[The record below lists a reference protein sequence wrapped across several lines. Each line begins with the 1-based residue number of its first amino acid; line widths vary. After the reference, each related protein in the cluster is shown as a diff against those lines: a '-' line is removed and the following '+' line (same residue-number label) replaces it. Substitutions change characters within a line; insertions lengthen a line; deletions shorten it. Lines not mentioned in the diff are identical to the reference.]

1 MDQWAYRDE
10 RLLLELL
17 QDGVG
22 KRIDIIPCSHALT
35 QSDQREWLGSLE
47 CDIIKWDIVSMSG
60 LLYTGNQSLEPRLLF
75 GDNLLLGSHSLIQE
89 CFNRF
94 HVMGSQ
100 QLCDFIQRKAAIF
113 ECHDSHHICE
123 LFQFIQ
129 AIARLWVDVRWSQN
143 IEGVVMSQGF

>member
-22 KRIDIIPCSHALT
+22 KRTDIIPCSHALT

-47 CDIIKWDIVSMSG
+47 CEVIKEGFVSMSG
-60 LLYTGNQSLEPRLLF
+60 LLFTGKQSLEPRPLF
-75 GDNLLLGSHSLIQE
+75 GGKLLLGSHSLILE

-94 HVMGSQ
+94 HVMGSPK
-100 QLCDFIQRKAAIF
+100 LCDFIQRKAA
-113 ECHDSHHICE
+113 
-123 LFQFIQ
+123 
-129 AIARLWVDVRWSQN
+129 
-143 IEGVVMSQGF
+143 